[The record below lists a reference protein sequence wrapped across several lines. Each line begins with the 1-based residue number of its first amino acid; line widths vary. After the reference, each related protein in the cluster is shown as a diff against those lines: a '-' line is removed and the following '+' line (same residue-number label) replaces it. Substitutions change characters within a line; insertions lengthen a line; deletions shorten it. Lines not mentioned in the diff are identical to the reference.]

1 MNIPN
6 LLSIFRIFVTL
17 FFIIAVNQGELRIA
31 LYLFIIQGISDLLDG
46 FFARIMDKRTSLG
59 TFLDPIADKVML
71 VSSYIVLCL
80 HSIIPFWVTAAVLFR
95 DVVVSS
101 GFLVL
106 YKLSYKVK
114 LSPSLLGKLT
124 TAFQVATVIYILWSN
139 VRAYEFYF
147 FSATVLFTIVSGCQY
162 VTRGFSIFL
171 KKENV

>member
-17 FFIIAVNQGELRIA
+17 FFIIAVGHREFRIA

-46 FFARIMDKRTSLG
+46 FFARIMDKKTNLG
-59 TFLDPIADKVML
+59 AFLDPIADKVML
-71 VSSYIVLCL
+71 VSSYIVLYL
-80 HSIIPFWVTAAVLFR
+80 QSVMPFWVTAVVLCR
-95 DVVVSS
+95 DLVVSS

-124 TAFQVATVIYILWSN
+124 TAFQVATVIYILWSD
-139 VRAYEFYF
+139 VRAYELYF